1 LKQAFTLINDQN
13 IDNYNEI
20 LRVFTFDN
28 HQQLS
33 AVSPLCERAIEKGMK
48 VIAKHSMN
56 FNGVEYVKWIDDSYL
71 IIGKARLLKQD
82 YTGAHE
88 IFSHVIVYF
97 DKNAEATEALLW
109 DAITYLVEGKTGQ
122 VLNLLA
128 QAKDRISSG
137 FTNNN
142 INKLYYLV
150 EADYYIKVNDY
161 PQAISSIDKALA
173 KKQKKDIECRLLFI
187 KAQLLNKLNKN
198 QEALAT
204 LNALLKKS
212 TL

>member
-1 LKQAFTLINDQN
+1 
-13 IDNYNEI
+13 
-20 LRVFTFDN
+20 
-28 HQQLS
+28 
-33 AVSPLCERAIEKGMK
+33 
-48 VIAKHSMN
+48 
-56 FNGVEYVKWIDDSYL
+56 
-71 IIGKARLLKQD
+71 
-82 YTGAHE
+82 
-88 IFSHVIVYF
+88 VIVYF

-173 KKQKKDIECRLLFI
+173 KNKKRY
-187 KAQLLNKLNKN
+187 
-198 QEALAT
+198 
-204 LNALLKKS
+204 
-212 TL
+212 

>member
-88 IFSHVIVYF
+88 IFL
-97 DKNAEATEALLW
+97 T
-109 DAITYLVEGKTGQ
+109 
-122 VLNLLA
+122 
-128 QAKDRISSG
+128 
-137 FTNNN
+137 
-142 INKLYYLV
+142 
-150 EADYYIKVNDY
+150 
-161 PQAISSIDKALA
+161 
-173 KKQKKDIECRLLFI
+173 
-187 KAQLLNKLNKN
+187 
-198 QEALAT
+198 
-204 LNALLKKS
+204 
-212 TL
+212 